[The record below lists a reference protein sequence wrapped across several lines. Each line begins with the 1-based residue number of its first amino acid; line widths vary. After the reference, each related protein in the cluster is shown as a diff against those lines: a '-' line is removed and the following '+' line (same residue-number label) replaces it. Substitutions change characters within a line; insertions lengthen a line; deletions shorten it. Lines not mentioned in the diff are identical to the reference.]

1 MRLLRQVIR
10 SWKEIQKHS
19 INVHRRRKVEK
30 SGGAEKLIIHKFFIS
45 LFLGTFSTVGERH
58 RARGNELSRA
68 FKFGGARAPLPP
80 CSAAYDVT
88 RET

>member
-30 SGGAEKLIIHKFFIS
+30 SGGAENLIIHKFFYFAI
-45 LFLGTFSTVGERH
+45 FGNIFNRW